1 MRKLAEEFNIAVFY
15 TNQVMS
21 DPSGGAMFV
30 ADPKKAIGG
39 HVVAHASTVRLSLR
53 KGKGE
58 QRLVKV
64 VQSPSLAEAEA
75 SFQIGA
81 DGIIDYKD

>member
-30 ADPKKAIGG
+30 VDPKKAIGG

-75 SFQIGA
+75 SFQIGV